1 MLKVLLDAVMLFK
14 SQRQY
19 RKVISH
25 WEVQLFVLVVGI
37 LTMDMQRPYP
47 TNDYLAVL
55 INYRTTFFIFLLR
68 KKSYLAL
75 IINDLEKMFHLF
87 GYSRKIISEYD
98 PQLTSTE
105 FRSYTRQ
112 VKSKNATQ
120 KYNTVVTVG

>member
-1 MLKVLLDAVMLFK
+1 
-14 SQRQY
+14 
-19 RKVISH
+19 
-25 WEVQLFVLVVGI
+25 
-37 LTMDMQRPYP
+37 MDMQRPYP

>member
-1 MLKVLLDAVMLFK
+1 MLFK

-37 LTMDMQRPYP
+37 LTMDMQGRYP

-68 KKSYLAL
+68 KKCYLAV

-105 FRSYTRQ
+105 FRRYTRQ
-112 VKSKNATQ
+112 VKSKNTTQ
-120 KYNTVVTVG
+120 KYNTVVTMR